1 MPRVVDHAERRA
13 TLAEA
18 AATLIAD
25 AGLDAAGLRQVA
37 RAGAVTTG
45 AVLHYFDSKEA
56 LLDAAYAAVM
66 ARLAVRQ
73 QSGPA
78 LDGLDTAALVAHIA
92 SFLPVDDKA
101 LRDWRVWLAFSARA
115 LVDPRF
121 AAQHRAAYAR
131 ITAALAAD
139 LSELPNAAALADAL
153 VALID
158 GLAIRIM
165 LEPGDWPPARVEA
178 VLMTFVRL

>member
-1 MPRVVDHAERRA
+1 
-13 TLAEA
+13 
-18 AATLIAD
+18 
-25 AGLDAAGLRQVA
+25 
-37 RAGAVTTG
+37 VTTG

-56 LLDAAYAAVM
+56 LLDAAYAAAM
-66 ARLAVRQ
+66 ARLAERQ
-73 QSGPA
+73 QAGPA
-78 LDGLDTAALVAHIA
+78 LDALDAEALAAHVA
-92 SFLPVDDKA
+92 SFLPVDDES

-139 LSELPNAAALADAL
+139 LAGTPDAAALADAL

-165 LEPGDWPPARVEA
+165 LEPGDWPPSRIEA
-178 VLMTFVRL
+178 VLMTFIRL